1 MFTSLKSR
9 LILLLSVVIAAIA
22 LVQGGIAYRAA
33 LREADDM
40 FDYHLQQMA
49 ASLMR
54 GVRSAPDVGELP
66 PLDDFDFIVQVWSQ
80 DGTRV
85 FQSRSLDTLPDRAVL
100 GFSEA
105 PNGSNG
111 QWRVYSLQ
119 TPTETIQVVQD
130 MSARNRMA
138 RAMALRAIWPWLLL
152 APLLMVLAAWVV
164 SHTLRPVA
172 RVRAAVAKRAD
183 YDLSPLPEQGLPD
196 EVQPLVQEI
205 NSLFARV
212 EKALSGQ
219 RQFIADAA
227 HELRSPLTALKLQ
240 VQGLRR
246 AGDEAQRERGL
257 ERVEA
262 GIDRASRLVGQLL
275 LLARQEAG
283 ERRQADTAESPPID
297 LAELAR
303 SEVTMAAERA
313 AERQIDL
320 GVDAPQPI
328 PALVSEDGTR
338 TVLGNLI
345 DNALKYTPAG
355 GRVDVRVAEQDGMAL
370 LEVADSG
377 PGIAPELLPRVFDRF
392 VRGEDHEAPGAGL
405 GLAIVRTIV
414 EQQQGRIELGRSELG
429 GLAARVWLPLGQ

>member
-1 MFTSLKSR
+1 
-9 LILLLSVVIAAIA
+9 
-22 LVQGGIAYRAA
+22 
-33 LREADDM
+33 
-40 FDYHLQQMA
+40 
-49 ASLMR
+49 
-54 GVRSAPDVGELP
+54 
-66 PLDDFDFIVQVWSQ
+66 
-80 DGTRV
+80 
-85 FQSRSLDTLPDRAVL
+85 
-100 GFSEA
+100 
-105 PNGSNG
+105 
-111 QWRVYSLQ
+111 
-119 TPTETIQVVQD
+119 
-130 MSARNRMA
+130 
-138 RAMALRAIWPWLLL
+138 
-152 APLLMVLAAWVV
+152 
-164 SHTLRPVA
+164 
-172 RVRAAVAKRAD
+172 
-183 YDLSPLPEQGLPD
+183 
-196 EVQPLVQEI
+196 VQPLVQEI

-283 ERRQADTAESPPID
+283 ERRQADTAGPPPID